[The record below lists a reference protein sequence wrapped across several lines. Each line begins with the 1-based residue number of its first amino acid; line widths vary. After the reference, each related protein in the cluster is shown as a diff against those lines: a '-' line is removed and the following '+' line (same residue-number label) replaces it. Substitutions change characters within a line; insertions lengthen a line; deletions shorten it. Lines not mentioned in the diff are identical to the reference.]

1 MAVEISISPYKQV
14 ILRIEFRLFFFEN
27 FIRTACNLNIKD
39 MVQLFAQPYHS
50 LYPLIC
56 VFRTFRNGLFDHF
69 IAYAH
74 IQSAVFGF
82 IAKRLDIVIYLCCLL
97 FRRRCFGIL
106 IKTLR
111 QVLNSLGKSVFEFSA
126 VRLDRRIDSAIQPLL
141 FHKGSEYH
149 FGVIDKVLV
158 YLVPLFCLSR
168 RKPCF
173 GGQVGYLF
181 FTLTKKQNIR
191 HGFRSCRLF
200 ESSVRKSD
208 CSQKFG
214 TLRDIHSRIR
224 VEFVHRAFARDN
236 RHNASWLD
244 LIHALG
250 EEVIVNLE
258 VVAVIVA
265 VRYAVSAERHVT
277 DDDVELIVRECRI
290 LETFYLH
297 IRLWV

>member
-39 MVQLFAQPYHS
+39 MMQLFAQSYHS

-69 IAYAH
+69 VAYAH
-74 IQSAVFGF
+74 IQPAVFGF

-181 FTLTKKQNIR
+181 FTLTKKKNIR

-200 ESSVRKSD
+200 ESGVRKSD
-208 CSQKFG
+208 RAQKFG
-214 TLRDIHSRIR
+214 TLRDILSRIR
-224 VEFVHRAFARDN
+224 VEFVHRTFARDD
-236 RHNASWLD
+236 RHNAAGLD
-244 LIHALG
+244 FIHALG
-250 EEVIVNLE
+250 KEIIMHLE

-265 VRYAVSAERHVT
+265 VRNAVSAERHIAE
-277 DDDVELIVRECRI
+277 DDVELIVGE
-290 LETFYLH
+290 
-297 IRLWV
+297 